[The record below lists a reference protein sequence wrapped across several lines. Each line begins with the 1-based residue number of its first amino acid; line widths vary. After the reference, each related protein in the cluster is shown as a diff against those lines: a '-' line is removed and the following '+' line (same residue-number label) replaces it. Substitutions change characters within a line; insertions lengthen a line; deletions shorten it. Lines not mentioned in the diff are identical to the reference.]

1 MFCIGNKNKFKK
13 SIAMASVSEVD
24 QVAVPSTRQLKF
36 SHLSEHKY
44 KKILHMLSSKHYI
57 VS

>member
-1 MFCIGNKNKFKK
+1 
-13 SIAMASVSEVD
+13 MASVSEVD

-44 KKILHMLSSKHYI
+44 KKILHVLSSKHYI